1 MDHKTGTLTA
11 PMHVLVHDQLIQ
23 KISPTTIA
31 VKDAVKI
38 NGNGKTLI
46 PGLIDV
52 HVHMVFGSLTM
63 AQMMAPNTSEEMLFN
78 SIGTASQQ
86 MLMRG
91 FTSVR
96 DAGGPIF
103 PLKAAIDNGKL
114 VGPRIWPSGAT
125 IIQTAGH
132 GDFRT
137 PEERSRRFF
146 WKTL

>member
-1 MDHKTGTLTA
+1 MKFRSLVALFFISTSITIAQTKQTLIQNVRLLDHKTGTLTA
-11 PMHVLVHDQLIQ
+11 PMNVLISDQFIQ
-23 KISPTTIA
+23 KISPSAIDSR
-31 VKDAVKI
+31 VAVKI

-63 AQMMAPNTSEEMLFN
+63 AQMMAPNTSEEMLMN
-78 SIGTASQQ
+78 SVAESSQQ

-103 PLKAAIDNGKL
+103 
-114 VGPRIWPSGAT
+114 
-125 IIQTAGH
+125 H
-132 GDFRT
+132 
-137 PEERSRRFF
+137 
-146 WKTL
+146 